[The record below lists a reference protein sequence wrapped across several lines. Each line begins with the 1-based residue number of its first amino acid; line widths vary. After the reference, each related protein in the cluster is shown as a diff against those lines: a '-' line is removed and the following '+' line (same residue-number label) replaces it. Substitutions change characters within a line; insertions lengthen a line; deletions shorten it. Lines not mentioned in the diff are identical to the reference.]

1 MHGGQVHGAVG
12 EDVAVGEVALVAIA
26 VDEVAPA
33 PAKKRT
39 AAQLKADAALLK
51 AEVAPKKRAKK

>member
-26 VDEVAPA
+26 ADEVAPA

-39 AAQLKADAALLK
+39 AAQLKADAAK
-51 AEVAPKKRAKK
+51 AESKKRAKK